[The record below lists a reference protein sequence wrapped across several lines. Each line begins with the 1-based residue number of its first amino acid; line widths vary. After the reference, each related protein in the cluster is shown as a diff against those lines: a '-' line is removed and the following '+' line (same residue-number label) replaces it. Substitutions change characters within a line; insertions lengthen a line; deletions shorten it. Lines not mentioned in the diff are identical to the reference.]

1 MSADNA
7 TATTEHQTAS
17 EHSPPTG
24 REPLTF
30 RVGLVGAF
38 IAPLIFLVGVIAYFV
53 IYGVFDM
60 NALTASGLVG
70 VLVAALFARSYGRF
84 WDWVIA
90 GVSSRTSITLLLI
103 LLSVSLVSAL
113 ISQTDVAGGFVWL
126 AGKIGIGG
134 GGFVAVV
141 FLMVCA
147 IAMSTGTSIGT
158 LFTAFPIFY
167 PAGVVLGADPLL
179 LAGAILSGALFGD
192 NLAPISDSTIVSS
205 STQRYRR
212 RSGVAEIG
220 GVVRSR
226 ARYALTAAAISAVLF
241 LVLGLALADDG
252 AAAQVGGEDANPLS
266 LVMLV
271 PVVILLLVAFWK
283 RDIFLATTVG
293 LLTGIVVGLV
303 AGLMGPADIISANDD
318 GTAGGFLVAGV
329 ADILPLIGLGI
340 VVFSII
346 GIFQG
351 AGIFDRIVD
360 AAARSRLT
368 NTGLGA
374 ALTAGIFAGVNGPSM
389 IMYGPLADRIGS
401 RVGLHPYRRANVMD
415 CFTLGIGSVVPVV
428 SSFLLIAGLL
438 TQGYGEGIP
447 EQSPVAIFTT
457 AFYPLVLTV
466 VILVAVLTG
475 WGRRFE
481 GEDGAETKEPQPAAL
496 P

>member
-1 MSADNA
+1 
-7 TATTEHQTAS
+7 
-17 EHSPPTG
+17 
-24 REPLTF
+24 
-30 RVGLVGAF
+30 
-38 IAPLIFLVGVIAYFV
+38 
-53 IYGVFDM
+53 
-60 NALTASGLVG
+60 
-70 VLVAALFARSYGRF
+70 
-84 WDWVIA
+84 
-90 GVSSRTSITLLLI
+90 
-103 LLSVSLVSAL
+103 
-113 ISQTDVAGGFVWL
+113 
-126 AGKIGIGG
+126 
-134 GGFVAVV
+134 
-141 FLMVCA
+141 
-147 IAMSTGTSIGT
+147 
-158 LFTAFPIFY
+158 
-167 PAGVVLGADPLL
+167 
-179 LAGAILSGALFGD
+179 
-192 NLAPISDSTIVSS
+192 
-205 STQRYRR
+205 
-212 RSGVAEIG
+212 
-220 GVVRSR
+220 VRSR

-368 NTGLGA
+368 NTPRGTELVIGLGA